1 MRASVVLLV
10 LKMAFYWDLVRILI
24 IPASVP
30 GMD

>member
-1 MRASVVLLV
+1 MLV
-10 LKMAFYWDLVRILI
+10 LKMAFYRDLVRILI